1 MRFLGAIWQQASSSN
16 ELDRK
21 FQIDN
26 GPSSPPSKTAR
37 GHSLRREQN
46 FSPLRILGFAFPSI
60 SFGFVP
66 SHECRVLHEF
76 FFVAVRLRSFDDV
89 PFLLDRKLRHFLIG
103 SNSGSSLAVKGMEP
117 RSVGNLIIPDPMQEK
132 ETTIGLSWAPKV
144 SMPSSG
150 KKDNLV
156 DSLSLSETSIWKAG
170 SELVDGLYVP
180 PREPKKLNKLL
191 RKSMKD
197 TTGKSWFD
205 MPAPIITPELK
216 TDLEILKLRNFI
228 DPKRHFKKGDKSR
241 GPPKY
246 FQVGTVVEPASEFF
260 SGRLT
265 KKERKSTLAD
275 ELLSDRT
282 FQTYRKRKVKEVNES
297 RRPGGVSKWKIKGK
311 ATWKRANERRGR

>member
-1 MRFLGAIWQQASSSN
+1 
-16 ELDRK
+16 
-21 FQIDN
+21 
-26 GPSSPPSKTAR
+26 
-37 GHSLRREQN
+37 
-46 FSPLRILGFAFPSI
+46 
-60 SFGFVP
+60 
-66 SHECRVLHEF
+66 
-76 FFVAVRLRSFDDV
+76 
-89 PFLLDRKLRHFLIG
+89 
-103 SNSGSSLAVKGMEP
+103 
-117 RSVGNLIIPDPMQEK
+117 MQEK

-170 SELVDGLYVP
+170 AELVDGLYVP

-246 FQVGTVVEPASEFF
+246 FQVGTVVESASEFF

-275 ELLSDRT
+275 ELLFDST
-282 FQTYRKRKVKEVNES
+282 FQTYRKRKVQEVNES

>member
-1 MRFLGAIWQQASSSN
+1 MIL
-16 ELDRK
+16 LMML
-21 FQIDN
+21 
-26 GPSSPPSKTAR
+26 SKNT
-37 GHSLRREQN
+37 
-46 FSPLRILGFAFPSI
+46 GFGFPFSI

-66 SHECRVLHEF
+66 SHECRVLHGF

-89 PFLLDRKLRHFLIG
+89 PFLLHLKLRYFLIG
-103 SNSGSSLAVKGMEP
+103 SNNGSSLAVK
-117 RSVGNLIIPDPMQEK
+117 K

-216 TDLEILKLRNFI
+216 TDLEILK
-228 DPKRHFKKGDKSR
+228 
-241 GPPKY
+241 
-246 FQVGTVVEPASEFF
+246 VGTVVEPASEFF

-265 KKERKSTLAD
+265 KRERKSTLAD
-275 ELLSDRT
+275 ELLSDST

-297 RRPGGVSKWKIKGK
+297 RRPGGVGKWKIKGK